1 MSGVSLRDYFDNAD
15 VDYANL
21 DELNVLIKELELF
34 SKINDLDLHINITD
48 EANRNTRLVFNIEN

>member
-1 MSGVSLRDYFDNAD
+1 MSKLSLQDYFDNAD

-48 EANRNTRLVFNIEN
+48 KANRNTKLVMDIEN